1 MYNKRF
7 QSSDLFDF
15 DRFPITVKYEIDQKF
30 GNLCHTEVYL
40 TFLRLSA
47 KFSDL
52 AKKFNIKC
60 HSTSMTS
67 KGRNENLK
75 KYISWDN
82 PVSSRDTKY
91 SIGFFTFFLS
101 YPRVK
106 GDSVYRVWK
115 HTKEALY
122 TKVHV
127 ASWQC
132 STKYLGHL
140 PTLVLT
146 HPCNFLF
153 LLNTVCLVLYKNF
166 TKSLTDNW
174 RQKQISYQFTS
185 IGLYLTPLQIFTVGL
200 HWGTLRNCSCYKL
213 MITVRPAG
221 HLGIYN
227 WLQESK
233 K

>member
-15 DRFPITVKYEIDQKF
+15 DRFPITVKYEIDQNF

-91 SIGFFTFFLS
+91 SIGFFTFFF
-101 YPRVK
+101 
-106 GDSVYRVWK
+106 
-115 HTKEALY
+115 E
-122 TKVHV
+122 
-127 ASWQC
+127 
-132 STKYLGHL
+132 L
-140 PTLVLT
+140 P
-146 HPCNFLF
+146 
-153 LLNTVCLVLYKNF
+153 
-166 TKSLTDNW
+166 
-174 RQKQISYQFTS
+174 
-185 IGLYLTPLQIFTVGL
+185 
-200 HWGTLRNCSCYKL
+200 
-213 MITVRPAG
+213 
-221 HLGIYN
+221 
-227 WLQESK
+227 
-233 K
+233 